1 MSTKPCSDDK
11 LQAAVEAY
19 NAAGGNKTAAARL
32 LDIPEA
38 TFRSRFENATR
49 LKFKSKKPFVDNK
62 ISDSVA
68 KLAEANAKIRSLE
81 SSLHAVEQDKLTTD
95 YIKSKIIK
103 LQKSVIDVPTWLC
116 RTTTAKTSGI
126 PTIFAS
132 DWHWGEVVDPKQ
144 VGGVN
149 QYNIKI
155 AQERA
160 RRLIEKSMDL
170 LHNHF
175 ANPSYPA
182 VVFVLGGDMLSGDI
196 HEELSQTNEMP
207 TMPALLDLFG
217 VLTWCIETLADSFG
231 KVFVPCVTGNHGR
244 NTFKTYNKNRT
255 VTSFDWLLYMFLAKR
270 FEDDKRV
277 QFLIPDGPDVGYT
290 VYNHKYLLSH
300 GDSFKGG
307 DGIIGAIGSVIRGD
321 YKKRS
326 RAAQIG
332 QPYDTLLCGHF
343 HQLIQLDRLIIN
355 GSLKGYCEYANANNF
370 SFEPPRQA
378 VWITHPDHGITFS
391 APIHVD
397 SKPKRA
403 TPNIISWG

>member
-1 MSTKPCSDDK
+1 MATQPISNKIMQES
-11 LQAAVEAY
+11 VEAY
-19 NAAGGNKTAAARL
+19 QTSGGNKTAAARL
-32 LDIPEA
+32 LNIPEA
-38 TFRSRFENATR
+38 TYRSRLENAQR
-49 LKFKSKKPFVDNK
+49 LGFKSRLPLADSKK
-62 ISDSVA
+62 IEAIA
-68 KLAEANAKIRSLE
+68 KLSDAQARIRSLE
-81 SSLHAVEQDKLTTD
+81 SSLHSIEQDKLTTE
-95 YIKSKIIK
+95 YIKNKIIK
-103 LQKSVIDVPTWLC
+103 LQKSVVDVPNWICKSSTG
-116 RTTTAKTSGI
+116 KTSGI

-149 QYNIKI
+149 SYNIKI

-160 RRLIEKSMDL
+160 KRFIEKSIDL
-170 LHNHF
+170 LKNHF

-217 VLTWCIETLADSFG
+217 VLTWCIGTLADSFG

-244 NTFKTYNKNRT
+244 NTFKIYNKNRT
-255 VTSFDWLLYMFLAKR
+255 ATSFDWLLYMFLAKR
-270 FEDDKRV
+270 FEGDNRV
-277 QFLIPDGPDVGYT
+277 QFLIPDGPDIGYS
-290 VYNHKYLLSH
+290 VYDHRYLLSH

-370 SFEPPRQA
+370 SYEPPRQA

-397 SKPKRA
+397 LTSKKS
-403 TPNIISWG
+403 TKNIISWK